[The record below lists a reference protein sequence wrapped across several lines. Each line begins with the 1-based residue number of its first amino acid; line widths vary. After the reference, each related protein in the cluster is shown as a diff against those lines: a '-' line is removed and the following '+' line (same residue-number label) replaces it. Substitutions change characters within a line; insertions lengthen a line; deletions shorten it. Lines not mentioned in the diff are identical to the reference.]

1 MKPTEA
7 ASKFNIVIFKETSSF
22 ILSVTVKDA
31 LTVTLKKPIYNKK
44 NTKHQQYT
52 NLRVCERLSN
62 ENVFEEAFSVLFQS
76 LKCAFETTGQY
87 ILKVSHGVVQINLVS
102 SIQIGANEL
111 VT

>member
-7 ASKFNIVIFKETSSF
+7 ASKFNIVIFKETLSF

-44 NTKHQQYT
+44 IQNKHQQYT
-52 NLRVCERLSN
+52 NLRVCERLHN

-87 ILKVSHGVVQINLVS
+87 ILKVM
-102 SIQIGANEL
+102 EL
-111 VT
+111 YK

>member
-31 LTVTLKKPIYNKK
+31 LTVTSKKPIYNKK
-44 NTKHQQYT
+44 YEHQQYT
-52 NLRVCERLSN
+52 NLSIERLHN

-87 ILKVSHGVVQINLVS
+87 VY
-102 SIQIGANEL
+102 
-111 VT
+111 T